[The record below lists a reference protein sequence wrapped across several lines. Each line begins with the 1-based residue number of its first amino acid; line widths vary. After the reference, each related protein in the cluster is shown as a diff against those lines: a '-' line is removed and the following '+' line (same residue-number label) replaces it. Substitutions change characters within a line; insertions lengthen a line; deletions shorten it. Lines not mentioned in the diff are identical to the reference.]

1 MTTSPDTHQ
10 AWLTVERAY
19 RREIRLLQAAEYREW
34 LTLFAP
40 EFRYRVPVVRSTDER
55 SDMVAGEGELA
66 YYDEDRTTM
75 ELRVDKLAS
84 AMAWTEI
91 PPSRLRYFVQLLDVE
106 VSDTPALAVSNILV
120 FRARHETQENVFYGE
135 RTDRFVEVGGQLKI
149 AERTVVLDRG
159 RLAAE
164 NLSVFL

>member
-1 MTTSPDTHQ
+1 MTTSLADHQ
-10 AWLTVERAY
+10 VWSTVERVY
-19 RREIRLLQAAEYREW
+19 RREIRLLQAADYREW
-34 LTLFAP
+34 LTVFAP
-40 EFRYRVPVVRSTDER
+40 DFRYRVPVVRSTDER

-84 AMAWTEI
+84 SMAWTEI

-106 VSDTPALAVSNILV
+106 ISAAQAVAVSNILV
-120 FRARHETQENVFYGE
+120 FRARHESQENVFYGE
-135 RTDRFVEVGGQLKI
+135 RTDRFVESGGQLKI
-149 AERTVVLDRG
+149 ADRTVVLDRG